1 MVDSFEKKRIKVVI
15 ADDHEMVRSGI
26 KKMLSK
32 SPDIDFLA
40 EARNG
45 REAIHV
51 VEIYEPDILITDII
65 MPGMTGIEAVRQ
77 LRETN
82 KELKIIMLSALEE
95 YNYIEEAISAG
106 ADAYLS
112 KIVSSKELLEAIGR
126 VIDGERVFSSSII
139 NIIEDKYREYD
150 IDKEELISITR
161 REQDILNQIALGKT
175 NQVIAEELFISKR
188 TVEVHRANILQK
200 LGISNAAELMR
211 YAVMSRFNTYN

>member
-32 SPDIDFLA
+32 SPDIEFLA

-188 TVEVHRANILQK
+188 TVEVHRANIMQK